1 MKLQRRNSKKTIKIM
16 IIGAHKFLTWL
27 EKENIKLENI
37 DQKTIDKYLSI
48 CYKKFTQNTMVV
60 ITANLRK
67 FCKHFLKKEIDIK
80 LAKSTAPNRD
90 KTSLTKNEI
99 KEIFKYASENPL
111 ESTIIK
117 TLYYTGIRCS
127 ELINLD
133 IEDIDLERLQIT
145 IKHGKGDKT
154 RTINMTHD
162 CARAIQHL
170 ILTRSQPKQGHENA
184 LFISTHKTRISATY
198 IYNVVKRNA
207 AKAGITTNMYPHK
220 FRITHITH
228 MIEAGLSISEIQ
240 SQTGHSDIQTLVG
253 YIQHTPS
260 RIRKSYNKTFNDIE
274 EPPHEPH
281 KLQSSIPLYNEEYKK
296 IAVQKYLEGEIDARV
311 LHQILDTI
319 ESKKDGQKTM
329 DLAYQ

>member
-1 MKLQRRNSKKTIKIM
+1 M

-27 EKENIKLENI
+27 KKENIKLEDI
-37 DQKTIDKYLSI
+37 DQNTIDKYLSL
-48 CYKKFTQNTMVV
+48 CYKKYAQNSMVV

-80 LAKSTAPNRD
+80 LAKSTAPDID

-99 KEIFKYASENPL
+99 KEIFKQSSENPL
-111 ESTIIK
+111 ESAIIK

-127 ELINLD
+127 ELINLN

-162 CARAIQHL
+162 CARTIQHL
-170 ILTRSQPKQGHENA
+170 IFTRSKPKQGHENA
-184 LFISTHKTRISATY
+184 LFISSHKKRISTVY

-207 AKAGITTNMYPHK
+207 AKAGITANMYPHK

-240 SQTGHSDIQTLVG
+240 AQTGHSDIQTLVG

-274 EPPHEPH
+274 EPHHEPH
-281 KLQSSIPLYNEEYKK
+281 KPASTIPFDNEGYKK
-296 IAVQKYLEGEIDARV
+296 IVIQKYLEGEINTTI

-319 ESKKDGQKTM
+319 ENKKDDHKTL